1 MCVNVGDILRSIW
14 DSPINREVVGHL
26 FWGLSNETCDQ
37 LTPVHKVSCDIT
49 VHIWLVV
56 WLPFYIFPYIGF
68 LIIPIDFH
76 IFQRGSNH
84 QPDMLEEVW
93 PQIGYDLLLTED
105 LHQMSVFF
113 WAQSLSQVWSDV
125 CTGSNGYSYIFSSF
139 FGIFRMMSWVNAGNA
154 EHRGVSSEDQLMQ
167 RWGFLALQ
175 KCRVIAQV
183 IKSPHMGFLSVTI
196 GRSTTELEKMGIVV
210 KIASNVME
218 VYSNPFDIKFPKRN
232 RSNSPLFG
240 DNPPRNPD
248 LVQVM
253 EGFSCIFQ
261 DKFLVVPQT

>member
-68 LIIPIDFH
+68 LIIPNWLSYFSEGFKPPTRH
-76 IFQRGSNH
+76 VGRSLTTNW
-84 QPDMLEEVW
+84 VW
-93 PQIGYDLLLTED
+93 PTADRGFTSD
-105 LHQMSVFF
+105 VCFF